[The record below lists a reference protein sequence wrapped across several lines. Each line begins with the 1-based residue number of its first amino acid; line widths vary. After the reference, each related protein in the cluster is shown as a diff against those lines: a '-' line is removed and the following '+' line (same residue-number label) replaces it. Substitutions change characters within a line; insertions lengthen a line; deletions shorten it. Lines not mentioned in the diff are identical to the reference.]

1 MDPICGEP
9 KSQEEIQAA
18 YADVDFTPEVMGVLL
33 KSSGAFVS
41 QMDGA

>member
-1 MDPICGEP
+1 MGPICGEP

-18 YADVDFTPEVMGVLL
+18 FTDTDFTPEAMGVLL